1 MSNNISFK
9 DVFIKG
15 AVIYNPV
22 LIQLVGLCPVVA
34 ASTTLARAAMLSAV
48 LCIQLIV
55 TCTVASAL
63 FKNIPRWVRV
73 LLYLIIGTAIIC
85 PLLWYIEAFSLINLS
100 LGMKIYIPLI
110 AVNSMTAVHCEQFS
124 VKNSVKL
131 SLYDA
136 AAAGFGASIIILIVG
151 AVRELLGNSA
161 IGGMPVNLPITFKGM
176 ALPFGCLI
184 LLGFMAAGLKAFVSR
199 MYPQPSADKD
209 PVTEDFASEENSE
222 VTEVELF
229 DEFWTEPEAEEP
241 AEISVDIAAEIPEEI
256 PTAVYE
262 IPTIKTEEPSLSAI
276 EEIDELLK
284 SLGIDIDTK
293 GDKQ

>member
-48 LCIQLIV
+48 LCIELIV
-55 TCTVASAL
+55 TCVISSAFL
-63 FKNIPRWVRV
+63 KKIPRGVRV
-73 LLYLIIGTAIIC
+73 PLYIIIGAAIIC
-85 PLLWYIEAFSLINLS
+85 PLLWYVETQTLLNLS
-100 LGMKIYIPLI
+100 LGMKIFVPLI

-136 AAAGFGASIIILIVG
+136 AAAGIGASFIFIIVG
-151 AVRELLGNSA
+151 AVRELLGYSTV
-161 IGGMPVNLPITFKGM
+161 GGIAVNLPITFKGM

-184 LLGFMAAGLKAFVSR
+184 LLGFLAAGLKAFVAR
-199 MYPQPSADKD
+199 VYPEDSENGEPEIK
-209 PVTEDFASEENSE
+209 PVTQASEDYSQEA
-222 VTEVELF
+222 TEVELF
-229 DEFWTEPEAEEP
+229 DEFWTESVEEEKPDIPVPEAPSAEKDEP
-241 AEISVDIAAEIPEEI
+241 KFS
-256 PTAVYE
+256 TA
-262 IPTIKTEEPSLSAI
+262 

-284 SLGIDIDTK
+284 SLGIDIDIK

>member
-1 MSNNISFK
+1 MSNNLSFK

-48 LCIQLIV
+48 LCIELIV
-55 TCTVASAL
+55 TCVIASAF

-73 LLYLIIGTAIIC
+73 PLYLIIGTAIIC
-85 PLLWYIEAFSLINLS
+85 PVLWYIETRSLINLS
-100 LGMKIYIPLI
+100 LGMKIYVPLI

-136 AAAGFGASIIILIVG
+136 AAAGVGASIIFIIIG
-151 AVRELLGNSA
+151 TVRELLGSSA

-184 LLGFMAAGLKAFVSR
+184 LLGFMAAVLKSFVAR
-199 MYPQPSADKD
+199 VYPESAEPEI
-209 PVTEDFASEENSE
+209 PVTDEIPADENSE
-222 VTEVELF
+222 VTEVEIF
-229 DEFWTEPEAEEP
+229 DEFWAEPEEP
-241 AEISVDIAAEIPEEI
+241 ADIPEEH
-256 PTAVYE
+256 PRETKETSFSTV
-262 IPTIKTEEPSLSAI
+262 
-276 EEIDELLK
+276 EEIDEFFK
-284 SLGIDIDTK
+284 SLGIDVDAR

>member
-161 IGGMPVNLPITFKGM
+161 IGGMQVNLPITFKGM

-199 MYPQPSADKD
+199 MYPQPSADED
-209 PVTEDFASEENSE
+209 PVTEDFAPEENSE

-241 AEISVDIAAEIPEEI
+241 TEVRMEIPEEA
-256 PTAVYE
+256 PAAVYE
-262 IPTIKTEEPSLSAI
+262 EPVVRTEEPSLSAI

-284 SLGIDIDTK
+284 SLGIDVDTK
-293 GDKQ
+293 GDEQ